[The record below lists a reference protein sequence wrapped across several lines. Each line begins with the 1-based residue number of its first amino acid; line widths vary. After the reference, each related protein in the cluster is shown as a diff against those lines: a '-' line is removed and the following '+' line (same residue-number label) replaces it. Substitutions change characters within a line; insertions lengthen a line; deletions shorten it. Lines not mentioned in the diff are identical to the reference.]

1 MKIQSVS
8 FCIGLLAMA
17 IAPTVGAQNFS
28 QKAELELGATGDTF
42 KIGDTQFRI
51 APQAVVR
58 ASTPQA
64 DPTRDLV
71 VADYVVEPNPAQ
83 ASASRSKRSIGASA
97 SVSGGGEVQNLAAAV
112 SDGGLPVVIA
122 PELNVYFDQ
131 IGVLDA
137 LVRDTGGTLVYS
149 SQVGGK
155 GTIAYASV
163 SDAMAAM
170 RRIQGRAGVKEV
182 SPRLIQSRR
191 VAK

>member
-8 FCIGLLAMA
+8 FCIGLLALA
-17 IAPTVGAQNFS
+17 IAPAIHAQTYS
-28 QKAELELGATGDTF
+28 KKAELELGATGDTF
-42 KIGDTQFRI
+42 KIGDTVFRI
-51 APQAVVR
+51 APQAVVK

-64 DPTRDLV
+64 DPARDLV
-71 VADYVVEPNPAQ
+71 VADYVVEPVAAQ
-83 ASASRSKRSIGASA
+83 APSPRSKRSIDSAVSSPGGA
-97 SVSGGGEVQNLAAAV
+97 VQNLAAAV
-112 SDGGLPVVIA
+112 SDGGLPVVVA

-155 GTIAYASV
+155 GTIAYGSV
-163 SDAMAAM
+163 AEAMTAM
-170 RRIQGRAGVKEV
+170 RRIQARAGVKEV